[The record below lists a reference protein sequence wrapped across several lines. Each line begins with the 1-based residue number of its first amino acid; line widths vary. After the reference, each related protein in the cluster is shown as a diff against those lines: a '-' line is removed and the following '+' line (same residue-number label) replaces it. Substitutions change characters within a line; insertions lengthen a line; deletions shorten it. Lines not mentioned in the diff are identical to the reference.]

1 MLSPPGSPGPPIPPP
16 MTTDRQLVM
25 VVTVFLARPLFLSG
39 RLLLLCRLCRD
50 CREDSDT
57 VVRSPPDDSRLP
69 RPEEELYWGGE
80 GACFGEAEEAL

>member
-1 MLSPPGSPGPPIPPP
+1 

-39 RLLLLCRLCRD
+39 RLLLLLCRLCRD

-80 GACFGEAEEAL
+80 AACFGEAEEAL